1 MTPRQEILHIQ
12 AETSLPD
19 KKMAELCEIQPS
31 TYSKC
36 KSEKE
41 LRNQFNSRNLEA
53 LKKNLKIMLNKFA
66 Q

>member
-41 LRNQFNSRNLEA
+41 LRNQFNYGNLQA

>member
-1 MTPRQEILHIQ
+1 MTPRQEILQIQ
-12 AETSLPD
+12 SETSLPD

-53 LKKNLKIMLNKFA
+53 LKKNLKIMLNKFV